1 MSALPCCRAGGRPR
15 RLGLVRRSLGLA
27 GWAVPGVTL
36 ALMPKCPAC
45 VAAYVALA
53 TGVGVS
59 LSTASRLRAALVAVC
74 VASLAFFVV
83 RSVRRLAWAAGPPA
97 PEAAEG

>member
-1 MSALPCCRAGGRPR
+1 MNALPCCRAGAGARGP
-15 RLGLVRRSLGLA
+15 GFVRRSFGVA

-59 LSTASRLRAALVAVC
+59 LSTATRLRAALVALC
-74 VASLAFFVV
+74 VVTLAFFVA
-83 RSVRRLAWAAGPPA
+83 RSARRLVWGRRT
-97 PEAAEG
+97 AESS

>member
-1 MSALPCCRAGGRPR
+1 MSALPCCRAGAGAGRP
-15 RLGLVRRSLGLA
+15 GFVRRSFGVA

-59 LSTASRLRAALVAVC
+59 LSTASRLRAALVALC
-74 VASLAFFVV
+74 VASLAFFVA
-83 RSVRRLAWAAGPPA
+83 RSVRRLVRGAR
-97 PEAAEG
+97 AAESQS